1 MTALGQSP
9 STSAVKGSKSQASL
23 YPGVTGILCY
33 PVAEESIK
41 VREWKVRY
49 VQLVGSAD
57 KVYVWAVH
65 AHFPMLRLLINAAS
79 IEKYQKSSEF
89 PTSGSEPTT
98 LTKIPSSVVSP
109 ARALPCRTTEHLI
122 YEDGARGWCSVV
134 QQGGT
139 QTGLKT
145 LPGTSVQRR
154 QHCQLTTGS
163 KELTGPLADHFSVL
177 FKDINHGEMCID
189 CRDAPNTFYFIFP

>member
-89 PTSGSEPTT
+89 LTSRSELTT

-109 ARALPCRTTEHLI
+109 A
-122 YEDGARGWCSVV
+122 
-134 QQGGT
+134 
-139 QTGLKT
+139 
-145 LPGTSVQRR
+145 
-154 QHCQLTTGS
+154 
-163 KELTGPLADHFSVL
+163 
-177 FKDINHGEMCID
+177 
-189 CRDAPNTFYFIFP
+189 